1 MGNLIARSLVLLLT
15 LACPCPLV
23 AAPLET
29 TAPHPLATLRIET
42 IPTDNA
48 TPILYAQ
55 RAGLFAKAGIEVQ
68 IDKAGSGAAIAA
80 AVLAGSFDIGLSN
93 LVTLMSAHV
102 RGVGFTL
109 LAPAGLYRSK
119 TPFSELV
126 VARDS
131 PASTGKDLEGK
142 TIATPALDS
151 ISTLV
156 ISAWVDRHGGDSRTL
171 KYVELPINATQAALE
186 AHRVDAAMMNDTP
199 LSTALASGT
208 IRILAP
214 AMDAVAPEFPYTA
227 WFASSEWA
235 AKHRDLVQ
243 AFSRVVAASTAYTN
257 GHHAETAAMLAGFSG
272 LPLDVIEHSNRSE
285 SGTTLRLSEIQ
296 PLIDLAAKY
305 QLIAHAFPAREL
317 VDPSVARP

>member
-1 MGNLIARSLVLLLT
+1 VSGLLRVLVFLL
-15 LACPCPLV
+15 ALV
-23 AAPLET
+23 APGSFAEPQD
-29 TAPHPLATLRIET
+29 ATPRPPAILRVET

-55 RAGLFAKAGIEVQ
+55 RAGLFAKAGIDVR

-109 LAPAGLYRSK
+109 LAPAGIYRST

-131 PASTGKDLEGK
+131 PARTGKDLDGK
-142 TIATPALDS
+142 TIGTPALDS
-151 ISTLV
+151 LSTLV
-156 ISAWVDRHGGDSRTL
+156 VSAWVDRHGGDSRTL
-171 KYVELPINATQAALE
+171 KYVEIPINAMQAALE
-186 AHRVDAAMMNDTP
+186 EHRIDASMMNDTP

-208 IRILAP
+208 VRIFAP
-214 AMDAVAPEFPYTA
+214 AMDAVAPEFPYTG
-227 WFASSEWA
+227 WFAASDWA
-235 AKHRDLVQ
+235 AKHRDLVA
-243 AFSRVVAASTAYTN
+243 AFARVVGTATAYTN
-257 GHHAETAAMLAGFSG
+257 AHHRETAEMLAAFSG
-272 LPLDVIEHSNRSE
+272 LPLDVIERSNRSE
-285 SGTTLRLSEIQ
+285 AGTVLRLSEIQ

-305 QLIAHAFPAREL
+305 KIIPQAFPARDL
-317 VDPSVARP
+317 VDSSVARP